1 LQNFF
6 QIIVKKIFEKIK
18 SNRIKVDTTLLNERD
33 KLLEI
38 YNNEYRGN
46 IKKILEVL
54 ENHSSIRSKKIKIN
68 ENEIKEIESN
78 ISKINV
84 EWKNNGLR
92 LGGLEKHT
100 EILVAVSSF
109 FDAPKVLEVGVANGY
124 STSIFHEIFFRS
136 DSPGCIHSIDMP
148 IFERDLNKS
157 DSFIGLMKLKFHRYL
172 EKIVYPDKQIRPN
185 IMWRGGV
192 IPDDKYCGWLVPI
205 DLQLNI
211 NSKLFI
217 GNVNDIYKK
226 LPNNS
231 YDIILLDAMKD
242 EKSRIKLLEESLILA
257 KKGSFIIQDGGWLN
271 SAVDHFCEKNNF
283 QNIKLGRLSVIS
295 IK

>member
-1 LQNFF
+1 MQNFF
-6 QIIVKKIFEKIK
+6 QNIIKKTFEKIK
-18 SNRIKVDTTLLNERD
+18 DKRTKVNTTLLNERD

-54 ENHSSIRSKKIKIN
+54 ENHSSISSKKIKIN
-68 ENEIKEIESN
+68 ENEIKEIENN
-78 ISKINV
+78 ILKINV
-84 EWKNNGLR
+84 SWKHNGLR
-92 LGGLEKHT
+92 LGGLEKHS

-124 STSIFHEIFFRS
+124 STSIFHEILFRS
-136 DSPGCIHSIDMP
+136 ESSGCIHSIDIP

-157 DSFIGLMKLKFHRYL
+157 DNFIGLMKLKIHRYL
-172 EKIVYPDKQIRPN
+172 EKIVYPNKESRPN
-185 IMWRGGV
+185 KMWRGGV

-205 DLQLNI
+205 DLQLKI
-211 NSKLFI
+211 NSKLFV

-226 LPNNS
+226 LPNNY

-271 SAVDHFCEKNNF
+271 SAVDHFCDKNNF
-283 QNIKLGRLSVIS
+283 QNIKFGRLSVIN